1 MSSDWL
7 LGIGQPSL
15 LGVKSKYQQQRVG
28 PGEGGAGAGL
38 GPDLDNRDQ
47 EQVRPEPP
55 GQEAVGSHGHPG
67 IRWVETEEAGGFR
80 FWWPGHCSSNLI
92 IM

>member
-38 GPDLDNRDQ
+38 GPDLDNRHQ

-55 GQEAVGSHGHPG
+55 GQEAVRGHMVT
-67 IRWVETEEAGGFR
+67 RASGGLR
-80 FWWPGHCSSNLI
+80 LRRRDG
-92 IM
+92 

>member
-55 GQEAVGSHGHPG
+55 GQEAVGSHGHMVT
-67 IRWVETEEAGGFR
+67 WASGGLR
-80 FWWPGHCSSNLI
+80 LRRREG
-92 IM
+92 